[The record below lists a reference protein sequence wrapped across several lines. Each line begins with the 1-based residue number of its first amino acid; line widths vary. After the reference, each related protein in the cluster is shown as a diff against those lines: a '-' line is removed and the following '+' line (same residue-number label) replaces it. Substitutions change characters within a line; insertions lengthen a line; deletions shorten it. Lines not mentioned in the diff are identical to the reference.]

1 MGLKPEVYAGL
12 CERVDTIVHNG
23 ALVNHAFTYEQLFE
37 PNVLGSLEIMKLAL
51 QQQRKAITFISSVG
65 VAAGIPHNG
74 AVHESEDG
82 TQLSPEHP
90 GGPEGYAMGCAQP
103 RSPCS
108 GA

>member
-1 MGLKPEVYAGL
+1 MYAGL

-37 PNVLGSLEIMKLAL
+37 PNILGSLEIMKLAL

-65 VAAGIPHNG
+65 VGAGIPHNG

-82 TQLSPEHP
+82 TRLSPEHP
-90 GGPEGYAMGCAQP
+90 GGPEGYAVGCAQP
-103 RSPCS
+103 CSPRS